1 MSPTTAGW
9 ASCFPQIVGA
19 HLCIGDPVAGAVQTA
34 EKMTTRPTKALTPSW
49 VVLVEGGGE
58 REALKDAC
66 SQLLTTEL
74 LVGSGA
80 IDLASGLYQLQFQP
94 G

>member
-9 ASCFPQIVGA
+9 ASCFPQIVWA
-19 HLCIGDPVAGAVQTA
+19 HLCIGDPVASAVQTA
-34 EKMTTRPTKALTPSW
+34 EKKTRSTKALTPSW

-66 SQLLTTEL
+66 SQLLTTEM